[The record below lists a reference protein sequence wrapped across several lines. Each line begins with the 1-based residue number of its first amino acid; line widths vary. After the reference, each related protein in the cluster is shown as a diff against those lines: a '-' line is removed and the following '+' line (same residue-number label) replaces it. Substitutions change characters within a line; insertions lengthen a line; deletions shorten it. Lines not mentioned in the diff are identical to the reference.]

1 MFFGIIEVN
10 YDKLECSKI
19 YTNIMDPQG
28 NLKKGNPMD
37 LTIFILQVM
46 YYITSYIF
54 GIIDINYDKL
64 DVSWSTQT
72 SWTPKSSLQRENP

>member
-1 MFFGIIEVN
+1 
-10 YDKLECSKI
+10 
-19 YTNIMDPQG
+19 
-28 NLKKGNPMD
+28 MD

-72 SWTPKSSLQRENP
+72 SWTPKSSQQRLGFGACAPGSLTGAWGLGRDILERCGSSKARVENTA